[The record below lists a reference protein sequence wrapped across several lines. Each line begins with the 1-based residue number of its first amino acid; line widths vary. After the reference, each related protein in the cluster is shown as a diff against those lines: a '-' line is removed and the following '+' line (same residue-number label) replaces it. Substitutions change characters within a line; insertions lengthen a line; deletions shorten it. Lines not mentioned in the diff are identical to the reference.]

1 MQLANEETG
10 IQTLWLLSLALL
22 TTVLWENS
30 ESKITNAEGEM
41 SYYLDEYPSALV
53 LKKQLPF
60 GGISGSHWSHIAD
73 MIHSICADK
82 RAAILFLEKYN
93 KSYCTERLKLTT
105 HFQSWHTT
113 HSTSPLTSWG
123 SI

>member
-30 ESKITNAEGEM
+30 ESKTTNAEGEM

-93 KSYCTERLKLTT
+93 KSYCTERFIKADNTFPELT
-105 HFQSWHTT
+105 HHPFNF
-113 HSTSPLTSWG
+113 TSDLLR
-123 SI
+123 